1 MDISLFRYV
10 SISVTFIGLQVLGS
24 ISFLSGNESSVA
36 SNLKSQDNKHGETKD
51 QNLDNHVNLKK
62 LKNDQ
67 SNSASKE
74 ESISDKPR
82 DDIKQKPLKFEPS
95 KSDSLHIYKEHPEVQ
110 LIPVNPGRS
119 VNFDIRKNIHK
130 FWKIIE

>member
-1 MDISLFRYV
+1 M

-36 SNLKSQDNKHGETKD
+36 SNLKSPDNKHGETKD

-67 SNSASKE
+67 SNTASRE

-110 LIPVNPGRS
+110 LIPVNPGKS
-119 VNFDIRKNIHK
+119 VNFEIKRLLMSLI
-130 FWKIIE
+130 F